1 MFAPKVA
8 KAQTKP
14 AASPTDRLS
23 TRRSL
28 SMHRQ
33 FGNDHE
39 RGAAPENM
47 DAREAPRGLSWDF
60 SRISMSPPDRAD
72 RPQMSSPLRAFRPA
86 GTIRPKLVVGRI
98 DDPLEHEADQVAD
111 QVMRPP
117 GPQPSLTS
125 APPQISRNYG
135 SHEEE
140 AAITPQ
146 TKWVG
151 TAERGTAEA
160 PGIVHEVLR
169 SPGQAL
175 DAPTRAFFEHRFG
188 HDLSLVRVHADPK
201 AAAAARAVNAQ
212 AHSNG
217 QDVAFAEGRYWAGCG
232 VCRRSLCPEHSR
244 RWQASGPRIGSRRT
258 AKLANYGRP
267 QWGFA
272 SSAGPR
278 VRGTFFTKGGIR
290 A

>member
-117 GPQPSLTS
+117 GPQPSLD
-125 APPQISRNYG
+125 
-135 SHEEE
+135 
-140 AAITPQ
+140 
-146 TKWVG
+146 
-151 TAERGTAEA
+151 
-160 PGIVHEVLR
+160 LR
-169 SPGQAL
+169 
-175 DAPTRAFFEHRFG
+175 
-188 HDLSLVRVHADPK
+188 
-201 AAAAARAVNAQ
+201 AAADQSQLWEPRGGGGDNASDQVGWNSRKGHRRSARHRARGAP
-212 AHSNG
+212 
-217 QDVAFAEGRYWAGCG
+217 FARVSAGCPHP
-232 VCRRSLCPEHSR
+232 RLLR
-244 RWQASGPRIGSRRT
+244 AS
-258 AKLANYGRP
+258 
-267 QWGFA
+267 
-272 SSAGPR
+272 
-278 VRGTFFTKGGIR
+278 VR